1 MNKNLMVFEDKKVE
15 IFEFKGQVLFN
26 PKHVAECLELSESGL
41 RNHLSDMSNK
51 QALLLKNSDVQ
62 DRDIRKLN
70 NAGEKFL
77 TESGVYKLIFKSR
90 KEEAERFQDWVTDKI
105 LPSIRKTGTYNMV
118 NQQSKD
124 SYMIDNPIERAK
136 RWIEEQ
142 KEKEQLQLEGK
153 MKDQVIKELKPK
165 ADYTDMI
172 LKNKG
177 LVTITQIAKDY
188 GMSGKEM
195 NKILHERG
203 IQYKQSG
210 QWLLY
215 KQYQGKGYTH
225 SETIDITRSDGM
237 TDVKMTTKWTQ
248 KGRLF
253 LYDLLKTNNI
263 LPDIEKEYRYQTSML
278 G

>member
-1 MNKNLMVFEDKKVE
+1 MNNLQVIIKNGKFLVE
-15 IFEFKGQVLFN
+15 SRD
-26 PKHVAECLELSESGL
+26 VAELIEKKHD
-41 RNHLSDMSNK
+41 N
-51 QALLLKNSDVQ
+51 LL
-62 DRDIRKLN
+62 RDIRGYKNIIEDSSNLKSQDFFIESTYV
-70 NAGEKFL
+70 NAQNKTQPCYLLTKKGCDMVANKMTGEKGIVFTATYVTKFEEMEQVL
-77 TESGVYKLIFKSR
+77 KNEQQPKLPTTYKEALQHLI
-90 KEEAERFQDWVTDKI
+90 EQVE
-105 LPSIRKTGTYNMV
+105 V
-118 NQQSKD
+118 N
-124 SYMIDNPIERAK
+124 
-136 RWIEEQ
+136 
-142 KEKEQLQLEGK
+142 EKLQLEGK

-253 LYDLLKTNNI
+253 LYDLLKVNNI
-263 LPDIEKEYRYQTSML
+263 LPDIEKGYSYQTSIL

>member
-1 MNKNLMVFEDKKVE
+1 MNNLQVIIKNGKFLVE
-15 IFEFKGQVLFN
+15 SRD
-26 PKHVAECLELSESGL
+26 VAELIEREHK
-41 RNHLSDMSNK
+41 HLM
-51 QALLLKNSDVQ
+51 
-62 DRDIRKLN
+62 RDIRGYIDVLN
-70 NAGEKFL
+70 KSHSPRLDSEKFFIESTYLNTRNQVQPCYLLTKKGCDMVANKMTGEKGIIFTAIYVAKFDEMEKSL
-77 TESGVYKLIFKSR
+77 KNEPQPKLPTTYKEALQHLI
-90 KEEAERFQDWVTDKI
+90 EQVE
-105 LPSIRKTGTYNMV
+105 V
-118 NQQSKD
+118 N
-124 SYMIDNPIERAK
+124 
-136 RWIEEQ
+136 
-142 KEKEQLQLEGK
+142 EKLQLEGK

-253 LYDLLKTNNI
+253 LYDLLKVNNI
-263 LPDIEKEYRYQTSML
+263 LPDIEKEYSYQTSML

>member
-1 MNKNLMVFEDKKVE
+1 MNNLQLNNKNTITTLE
-15 IFEFKGQVLFN
+15 IADMLEIRHWEVL
-26 PKHVAECLELSESGL
+26 
-41 RNHLSDMSNK
+41 
-51 QALLLKNSDVQ
+51 
-62 DRDIRKLN
+62 RKLEGTEKTKGIIDILNDN
-70 NAGEKFL
+70 NFVVVDYFIKSTYLDSKNESRPCYNVTKLGCDFLANKFTGEK
-77 TESGVYKLIFKSR
+77 GIIFTAR
-90 KEEAERFQDWVTDKI
+90 YVRRFNEMERV
-105 LPSIRKTGTYNMV
+105 L
-118 NQQSKD
+118 
-124 SYMIDNPIERAK
+124 
-136 RWIEEQ
+136 
-142 KEKEQLQLEGK
+142 KEQQPKLPTTYKEALQHLIEQVEVNEKLQLEGK

-215 KQYQGKGYTH
+215 KQHQGKGYTH

-253 LYDLLKTNNI
+253 LYDLLKVNNI
-263 LPDIEKEYRYQTSML
+263 LPDIEKEYSYQTSML
-278 G
+278 C

>member
-1 MNKNLMVFEDKKVE
+1 TDF
-15 IFEFKGQVLFN
+15 
-26 PKHVAECLELSESGL
+26 
-41 RNHLSDMSNK
+41 
-51 QALLLKNSDVQ
+51 
-62 DRDIRKLN
+62 RKLHN
-70 NAGEKFL
+70 TGENFL

-90 KEEAERFQDWVTDKI
+90 KEEAERFQEWVTDEV
-105 LPSIRKTGTYNMV
+105 LPSIRKTGAYNMV
-118 NQQSKD
+118 NRQLKD

-203 IQYKQSG
+203 IQ
-210 QWLLY
+210 
-215 KQYQGKGYTH
+215 
-225 SETIDITRSDGM
+225 
-237 TDVKMTTKWTQ
+237 
-248 KGRLF
+248 
-253 LYDLLKTNNI
+253 
-263 LPDIEKEYRYQTSML
+263 
-278 G
+278 

>member
-1 MNKNLMVFEDKKVE
+1 DIRNYINQMEEANKNMSTDLYPSDYFIENTYLDDYKRKKPCYA
-15 IFEFKGQVLFN
+15 ITKIGCDFIANKMTGIKGTAFTGIYT
-26 PKHVAECLELSESGL
+26 KKFDEMEKA
-41 RNHLSDMSNK
+41 
-51 QALLLKNSDVQ
+51 LKNEQ
-62 DRDIRKLN
+62 TKLPTTYKEALQHLIEQVEAN
-70 NAGEKFL
+70 EK
-77 TESGVYKLIFKSR
+77 
-90 KEEAERFQDWVTDKI
+90 
-105 LPSIRKTGTYNMV
+105 
-118 NQQSKD
+118 
-124 SYMIDNPIERAK
+124 
-136 RWIEEQ
+136 
-142 KEKEQLQLEGK
+142 LQLEGK

-253 LYDLLKTNNI
+253 LYDLLKVNNI
-263 LPDIEKEYRYQTSML
+263 LPDIEKEYSYQTSML

>member
-1 MNKNLMVFEDKKVE
+1 MKNLTIIKQNNQFLVE
-15 IFEFKGQVLFN
+15 SRE
-26 PKHVAECLELSESGL
+26 VAELIEKKHD
-41 RNHLSDMSNK
+41 N
-51 QALLLKNSDVQ
+51 LL
-62 DRDIRKLN
+62 RDIRGYKKILEDSSN
-70 NAGEKFL
+70 LKSQDFFIESTYINTQNKIQPCYLLTKKGCDMVANKMTGEK
-77 TESGVYKLIFKSR
+77 GIIFTAIYVTKF
-90 KEEAERFQDWVTDKI
+90 EEMERE
-105 LPSIRKTGTYNMV
+105 L
-118 NQQSKD
+118 
-124 SYMIDNPIERAK
+124 
-136 RWIEEQ
+136 
-142 KEKEQLQLEGK
+142 KEQQPKLPTTYKEALQHLIEQVEANEKLQLEGK

-215 KQYQGKGYTH
+215 KQHQGKGYTH

-253 LYDLLKTNNI
+253 LYDLLRANNI
-263 LPDIEKEYRYQTSML
+263 LPDIEKSDRQLSML
-278 G
+278 S

>member
-1 MNKNLMVFEDKKVE
+1 MNNLQLIERNNERVLTTQQLADVYETE
-15 IFEFKGQVLFN
+15 IRNISNNFN
-26 PKHVAECLELSESGL
+26 
-41 RNHLSDMSNK
+41 NNK
-51 QALLLKNSDVQ
+51 
-62 DRDIRKLN
+62 
-70 NAGEKFL
+70 
-77 TESGVYKLIFKSR
+77 
-90 KEEAERFQDWVTDKI
+90 ERFIEGKHYFCLQGDDLRAFKRDSYNIGIAPNVNKLYLWTERGANRHCKILDTDKAWEQFDNLEETYFKVKESEQTK
-105 LPSIRKTGTYNMV
+105 LPTTYKEALQHLIEQVEV
-118 NQQSKD
+118 N
-124 SYMIDNPIERAK
+124 
-136 RWIEEQ
+136 
-142 KEKEQLQLEGK
+142 EQLQLESK

-253 LYDLLKTNNI
+253 LYDLLKVNNI
-263 LPDIEKEYRYQTSML
+263 LPDIEKEYSYQTSML

>member
-1 MNKNLMVFEDKKVE
+1 M
-15 IFEFKGQVLFN
+15 
-26 PKHVAECLELSESGL
+26 SGL
-41 RNHLSDMSNK
+41 TIIEQGNK
-51 QALLLKNSDVQ
+51 LLVESREIAELIEKKHDNLL
-62 DRDIRKLN
+62 RDIRGYKRIIEDSSNLKSQDFFIESTYV
-70 NAGEKFL
+70 NAQNKIQPCYLLTKKGCDMVANKMTGEK
-77 TESGVYKLIFKSR
+77 GIIFTAIYVGKFD
-90 KEEAERFQDWVTDKI
+90 E
-105 LPSIRKTGTYNMV
+105 M
-118 NQQSKD
+118 
-124 SYMIDNPIERAK
+124 
-136 RWIEEQ
+136 EQ
-142 KEKEQLQLEGK
+142 ELKEQQPKLPITYKEALQHLIEQVEVNEKLQLEGK
-153 MKDQVIKELKPK
+153 MKDQVIKKLKPK

-253 LYDLLKTNNI
+253 LYDLLKVNNI
-263 LPDIEKEYRYQTSML
+263 LPDIEKEYSYQTSML

>member
-1 MNKNLMVFEDKKVE
+1 MNNLVLINDKELK
-15 IFEFKGQVLFN
+15 IKEFKGERVVTFKEVDLI
-26 PKHVAECLELSESGL
+26 HERAEGTAKRNFTENKKYFIKNVDYFEVSTKIVPSLELYGFS
-41 RNHLSDMSNK
+41 
-51 QALLLKNSDVQ
+51 
-62 DRDIRKLN
+62 
-70 NAGEKFL
+70 KFAPNGVL
-77 TESGVYKLIFKSR
+77 MTESGYLMLVKSLTDDLAWTVQRELVNNYFRVKENEQQPKLPTTYKEALQHLI
-90 KEEAERFQDWVTDKI
+90 EQVE
-105 LPSIRKTGTYNMV
+105 V
-118 NQQSKD
+118 N
-124 SYMIDNPIERAK
+124 
-136 RWIEEQ
+136 
-142 KEKEQLQLEGK
+142 EKLQLEGK

-215 KQYQGKGYTH
+215 KQHQGKGYTH

-263 LPDIEKEYRYQTSML
+263 LPDIEKEYSYQTSML

>member
-1 MNKNLMVFEDKKVE
+1 MNNLMIFEGKEVEVFE
-15 IFEFKGQVLFN
+15 FEGKVLFN
-26 PKHVAECLELSESGL
+26 PKHVAECLEI
-41 RNHLSDMSNK
+41 
-51 QALLLKNSDVQ
+51 SDVNSS
-62 DRDIRKLN
+62 IRKFNDNQVVKLN
-70 NAGEKFL
+70 NSKMHNMQFRKLHNTGEIFL

-90 KEEAERFQDWVTDKI
+90 KEEAERFQDWVTDEV

-153 MKDQVIKELKPK
+153 MKDQVINELKPK

-195 NKILHERG
+195 NKKLHERG
-203 IQYKQSG
+203 VQYKQSG

-237 TDVKMTTKWTQ
+237 SDVKMTTKWTQ

-263 LPDIEKEYRYQTSML
+263 LPDVEKEYSYQTSML

>member
-1 MNKNLMVFEDKKVE
+1 MNELKIINKNNQFLVE
-15 IFEFKGQVLFN
+15 SRD
-26 PKHVAECLELSESGL
+26 VAELIEKKHD
-41 RNHLSDMSNK
+41 N
-51 QALLLKNSDVQ
+51 LL
-62 DRDIRKLN
+62 RDIRGYKRIIEDSSNLKSQDFFIESTYV
-70 NAGEKFL
+70 NAQNKTQPCYLLTKKGCDMVANKMTGEKGIIF
-77 TESGVYKLIFKSR
+77 TAVYVAKFEEMEQVLKNEQTKLPTTY
-90 KEEAERFQDWVTDKI
+90 KEALQHLIEQVE
-105 LPSIRKTGTYNMV
+105 V
-118 NQQSKD
+118 N
-124 SYMIDNPIERAK
+124 
-136 RWIEEQ
+136 
-142 KEKEQLQLEGK
+142 EKLQLEGK

-253 LYDLLKTNNI
+253 LYDLLKVNNI
-263 LPDIEKEYRYQTSML
+263 LPDIEKEYSYQTSML

>member
-1 MNKNLMVFEDKKVE
+1 MNNLMIFEGKEVEVFE
-15 IFEFKGQVLFN
+15 FEGKILFN
-26 PKHVAECLELSESGL
+26 PKHVAECLEI
-41 RNHLSDMSNK
+41 
-51 QALLLKNSDVQ
+51 SDVNSS
-62 DRDIRKLN
+62 IRKFNDNQVVKLN
-70 NAGEKFL
+70 NSKMHNMQFRKLHNTGEIFL

-90 KEEAERFQDWVTDKI
+90 KEEAERFQDWVTDEV

-253 LYDLLKTNNI
+253 LYDLLKVNNI
-263 LPDIEKEYRYQTSML
+263 LPDIEKEYSYQTSML